1 MNILRTGNKM
11 STTLQEGLADFNLMR
26 DKAIDGSKDIK
37 GAGPKYF
44 GISGKGKADETEM
57 SFPKNNITELDNQYG
72 MDLAIVVPEG
82 TGSFDLLK
90 PAYGARLSAKEP
102 KTIKA
107 YLRKLL
113 ESV

>member
-26 DKAIDGSKDIK
+26 DKAIEGSKDIK
-37 GAGPKYF
+37 GTGPKYF
-44 GISGKGKADETEM
+44 GISGKGKGDDIDM
-57 SFPKNNITELDNQYG
+57 FFPKDKITELDNQYG

-90 PAYGARLSAKEP
+90 PAYGARLSTKEP

-113 ESV
+113 ESI